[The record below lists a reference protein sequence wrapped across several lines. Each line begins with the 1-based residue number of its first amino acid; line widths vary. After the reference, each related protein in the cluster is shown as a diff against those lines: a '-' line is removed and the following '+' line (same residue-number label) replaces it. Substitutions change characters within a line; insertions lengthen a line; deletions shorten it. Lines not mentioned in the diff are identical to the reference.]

1 MKEDEKKKENRIRIC
16 IAGAVLVGT
25 SVLAYQIGKKKS
37 MKIYRKHTCAGWS
50 AIADRVTES
59 GENLGLM
66 IPQENGA
73 VKYLTLSSPSE
84 DYDGIV
90 RGFLNLYTI

>member
-37 MKIYRKHTCAGWS
+37 MKTFRKQACAGWS

-73 VKYLTLSSPSE
+73 VKYLTISSPSE
-84 DYDGIV
+84 DYDGMV
-90 RGFLNLYTI
+90 RDFLNLYTI